1 MHDNII
7 TQNIKLIDTKM
18 IINEVKFEISDDTKY
33 LLYYVTREF
42 EPKICE
48 RCGFNNFAIYRARIL
63 YISSDGNVPFKKSN
77 NKRGLYQKNKKK
89 KGG

>member
-63 YISSDGNVPFKKSN
+63 YISSVTGCQSSCTKLCPRLMGFVIII
-77 NKRGLYQKNKKK
+77 
-89 KGG
+89 